1 MDKDH
6 FVFIGDS
13 LTYGYGVSK
22 SINWVENLKT
32 FQPLKI
38 INKGINGDTTTDM
51 LNRFTE
57 DVTFLKPIRIFIMGG
72 TNDLLSNKSLSSILD
87 NLELM
92 IKEALGVTN
101 NIIIGIPPI
110 ILKEDAYKLF
120 SPSSTY
126 DYCEKQLPLLR
137 KSLIKLCNKHKVS
150 YVDFYKATSAYSSEN
165 IFIDGIHLNAKG
177 QSLLVNEFKRKLIHI
192 N

>member
-92 IKEALGVTN
+92 IKEALSVTN

-137 KSLIKLCNKHKVS
+137 KSLIELCNKHKAS